1 MARTKSASTGTLS
14 VNLTRLTMRP
24 VDSLEFVG
32 AYIVAVDG
40 NVTIR
45 LLASQ
50 TICGSD
56 ANGAWYANATE
67 RVETLAE
74 VDRVEI
80 DGAGNIAAY
89 SGDNML
95 WVPAILS
102 GRATI
107 EGEPEMIAPEVE
119 EPEAEEPEVEEPEV
133 EEPEVE
139 APRPT
144 RIRRTRAQIEADEAA
159 EKAAEA
165 AARRPVAPVGGRR
178 AR

>member
-1 MARTKSASTGTLS
+1 MARTKSVATGTLS

-80 DGAGNIAAY
+80 DGAGNLCGY

-107 EGEPEMIAPEVE
+107 EGEPEMVEPEAAE
-119 EPEAEEPEVEEPEV
+119 EPEEEAPEAEEPEDEEPEDK
-133 EEPEVE
+133 
-139 APRPT
+139 PR